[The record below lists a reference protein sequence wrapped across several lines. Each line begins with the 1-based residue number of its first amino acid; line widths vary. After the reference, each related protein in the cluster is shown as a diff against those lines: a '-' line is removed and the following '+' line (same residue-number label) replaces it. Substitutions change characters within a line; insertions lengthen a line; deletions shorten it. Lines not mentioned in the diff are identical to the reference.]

1 MKNTAEAASADEFSY
16 RGKFGYLKLTQ
27 HTQNNVNNGN
37 MIYFLQ
43 AELAD
48 VLRKRRNRPDA
59 SGSEEDLGLPRS
71 PTTPQRNEGKIANHS
86 EVSSLSQLSMRSS
99 ELDEDLSSTHYN
111 ITSESMFAERT
122 VSSSVSSRSSVDE
135 IDMTATLPTNRLSHS
150 AARHKMAVR
159 PKKKGPTRHRRTTM
173 EVKFLFKNISN

>member
-1 MKNTAEAASADEFSY
+1 MNCINLFVCV
-16 RGKFGYLKLTQ
+16 F
-27 HTQNNVNNGN
+27 
-37 MIYFLQ
+37 FLQ

-71 PTTPQRNEGKIANHS
+71 PTTPQRNESKITNHANHS

-111 ITSESMFAERT
+111 VTESIFSERT
-122 VSSSVSSRSSVDE
+122 VSSSVSSRSSADE
-135 IDMTATLPTNRLSHS
+135 IDMTATFPTNRLSHS

-159 PKKKGPTRHRRTTM
+159 PKKKGPTRHRRTTI
-173 EVKFLFKNISN
+173 EVCVNLTVILS

>member
-1 MKNTAEAASADEFSY
+1 M
-16 RGKFGYLKLTQ
+16 
-27 HTQNNVNNGN
+27 
-37 MIYFLQ
+37 Q

-71 PTTPQRNEGKIANHS
+71 PTTPQRNESKTANHANHS

-99 ELDEDLSSTHYN
+99 ELDDDLSSTHYN
-111 ITSESMFAERT
+111 VTSESMFAERT
-122 VSSSVSSRSSVDE
+122 VSSSVSSRSSADE
-135 IDMTATLPTNRLSHS
+135 IDMTATFPTNRLSHS

-173 EVKFLFKNISN
+173 EVGVLLKNIFTMKYMSFRKKCYSIGFYPKQLLTFFIV